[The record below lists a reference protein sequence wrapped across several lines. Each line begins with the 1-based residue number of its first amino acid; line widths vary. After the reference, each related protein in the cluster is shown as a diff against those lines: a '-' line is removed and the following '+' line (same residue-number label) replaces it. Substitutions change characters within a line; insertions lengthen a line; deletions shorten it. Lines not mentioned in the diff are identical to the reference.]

1 MWRSWAPNSFTTLPT
16 HHSGRRWWPCYLFGA
31 MGHVITQSSKKY
43 QTIFILLE
51 CTKCLFCF
59 HVVHMVGLF
68 DGFDCVRTSFDGIG
82 STITKKSLMKL
93 CKIRS
98 SFSSIFGK
106 RKSPIPGV
114 GLDPFQMAELHGY
127 RWGFLTILTNLLPY
141 ILALINSTK
150 MGKFMKFCTFP
161 VIYRNFTGVNTPEN
175 PWAFGGKPIKLN
187 HSSEVL
193 FFVGTKLG
201 TN

>member
-1 MWRSWAPNSFTTLPT
+1 
-16 HHSGRRWWPCYLFGA
+16 

-43 QTIFILLE
+43 QTIFIMLE
-51 CTKCLFCF
+51 CTKCLCCF
-59 HVVHMVGLF
+59 HVVHIVGLF
-68 DGFDCVRTSFDGIG
+68 GGFFFVRTSFDGIG

-127 RWGFLTILTNLLPY
+127 RWGFLTIRTTSY
-141 ILALINSTK
+141 HTFWRWLIPPKWVSSW
-150 MGKFMKFCTFP
+150 
-161 VIYRNFTGVNTPEN
+161 NFVHFLYFTETSTGVNTPEN
-175 PWAFGGKPIKLN
+175 PWAFVKNPSNWITFLKC
-187 HSSEVL
+187 S

-201 TN
+201 QTNSRPLNPRDPRIRC